1 MQKSPKI
8 FISYSHDSTEH
19 QDWVYRLACRLS
31 ENGVDVILD
40 QWDLVLGSNLG
51 HFMESGLSSADRVIV
66 VCTDDYNRKSNDLLS
81 GVGYE
86 KNIITA
92 EILAK
97 AQTTKFIPCI
107 RGVTA
112 EQKTPH
118 CLSGRKYLD
127 LSNDEELDRKI
138 TSLLHEIHGV
148 PERPKPKIG
157 PNPFAEAAESE
168 VDRFASTVFFSN
180 RFGRAFPGVR
190 GIAWFREPQVALQ
203 RLQIFFQEPISSKKS
218 NPIWWWR
225 GGNSPIGSVHI
236 SPPDAVYLNDQE
248 LLIEEVAAVNTRG
261 YFRQF
266 LYIKTRSSAPSGLAL
281 SKTKTALLET
291 GAYIIDQEGDAYVI
305 EEFGLFRGRPIT
317 LAEYDDG
324 SAVIDGQFV
333 DVS

>member
-1 MQKSPKI
+1 
-8 FISYSHDSTEH
+8 
-19 QDWVYRLACRLS
+19 
-31 ENGVDVILD
+31 
-40 QWDLVLGSNLG
+40 
-51 HFMESGLSSADRVIV
+51 
-66 VCTDDYNRKSNDLLS
+66 
-81 GVGYE
+81 
-86 KNIITA
+86 
-92 EILAK
+92 
-97 AQTTKFIPCI
+97 
-107 RGVTA
+107 VTA

-127 LSNDEELDRKI
+127 LSNDEEVERKI

-148 PERPKPKIG
+148 PERPKPKMG
-157 PNPFAEAAESE
+157 PNPFPGAAQSD
-168 VDRFASTVFFSN
+168 VDCFDSTVFFSD
-180 RFGRAFPGVR
+180 RFRRAFPGVR

-203 RLQIFFQEPISSKKS
+203 RLQIFFQEPISSRKS
-218 NPIWWWR
+218 SPIWWWR

-236 SPPDAVYLNDQE
+236 SPPDAVYLDDQE

-291 GAYIIDQEGDAYVI
+291 GAYVIDQEGDAYVI

-324 SAVIDGQFV
+324 SAVIDGQVV
-333 DVS
+333 DVSKEAIRRVRYLTAYNMIVAAKFSPINNSTFDDTLARCLDDILRGSAELGGLVEAIMRLPRHPKDD